1 METPDRDVQERRV
14 GPTVS
19 KEKWYNHARAKLAKG
34 YVLIVGQTR
43 RSANFYLQ
51 GKGFE
56 MCAYNVAKE
65 MIKHGIVVEAGR
77 HPLGL
82 VYKPADDFLPT
93 LPPVRKAKVE
103 DDDDVDVVTD
113 DMDALINQ
121 LAAENDGQ
129 DEASAAA

>member
-19 KEKWYNHARAKLAKG
+19 KEKWYNHARTKLGRG
-34 YVLIVGQTR
+34 YVLIVGQTKR
-43 RSANFYLQ
+43 NANFYLQ

-65 MIKHGIVVEAGR
+65 LIRHGIVVEAGR

-82 VYKPADDFLPT
+82 VYKLADGFVAAPA
-93 LPPVRKAKVE
+93 PVRKPEIE
-103 DDDDVDVVTD
+103 DEDELVPD

-121 LAAENDGQ
+121 LAAEG
-129 DEASAAA
+129 EAPDDAGAAA